1 MAFQVIEVHFENA
14 REAKRL
20 SDALLALHIFA
31 GWREFLWSAISVI
44 GSVLEL
50 SRVDGFDV
58 Y

>member
-1 MAFQVIEVHFENA
+1 MAFQIIEVQNA

-20 SDALLALHIFA
+20 SDALLVLHIFA
-31 GWREFLWSAISVI
+31 GWREFLWSAISVL

>member
-1 MAFQVIEVHFENA
+1 MAFQVIEVHLENA

-20 SDALLALHIFA
+20 SDALLVLHIFA
-31 GWREFLWSAISVI
+31 EWREFLWGAISVL